1 MYATSTVDTIIGN
14 MANGNRQFAQMIR
27 NRARVRPIPSEFSE
41 SEIPY
46 NDLPGHGGK
55 HNHRRKSMSKFKSTK
70 RRRTRRRMRKYN

>member
-1 MYATSTVDTIIGN
+1 MFRTETLDTIIGN
-14 MANGNRQFAQMIR
+14 MANGNPNFEQMIR
-27 NRARVRPIPSEFSE
+27 DRARVRPIPAAFE

-46 NDLPGHGGK
+46 NDLPRHGGR

>member
-1 MYATSTVDTIIGN
+1 MYATHTVDTIIGN
-14 MANGNRQFAQMIR
+14 MANNNPKFAQMIR
-27 NRARVRPIPSEFSE
+27 ERARVRPIPPAFE

-46 NDLPGHGGK
+46 NDLPGHGGR